1 MARKKKAEAQQT
13 RQQLIEAAI
22 GQFAI
27 RGVTNTTLT
36 DIADAAKVTRGAV
49 YWHFT
54 SKTEIFNAIWEQ
66 QLPLRDLIRDRLSLS
81 EKDDPLLMLR
91 EQFIT
96 ALQYIAHEPRQC
108 ALLQILYHKCEFTSD
123 MVSEYE
129 IRKRI
134 GFNNDFLRATLER
147 CISRNIISSQVNVDL
162 TLIVFHG
169 FFSGIIKNWLM
180 NNDSFNLYQQ
190 APALVDNILAT
201 LPVVRVSPR
210 EEAYD
215 SVSGKISPCS
225 HSVSMVCALT
235 GFPNK

>member
-22 GQFAI
+22 GQFAT

-129 IRKRI
+129 ISKRI

-225 HSVSMVCALT
+225 QSASMVCALT